1 MWHFI
6 RASPSLSADLPMS
19 ALTSKAT
26 LPSLKIKHVSLY
38 SQRLSDAIRN
48 VLVFLVAIS
57 YAIYFKR
64 KKGLQQLTDLIL
76 IAFAAT
82 FFSTRV
88 KILAY
93 SFLPFSVTRNGVGS
107 TDGCERTSTQ
117 SVVGQKKKKKVTK
130 RRTRCKTRWISDV
143 TH

>member
-1 MWHFI
+1 MTFH
-6 RASPSLSADLPMS
+6 SSV
-19 ALTSKAT
+19 T
-26 LPSLKIKHVSLY
+26 LAVRGLSLY

-117 SVVGQKKKKKVTK
+117 SVVGQKKKEESNEEKDKMQDK
-130 RRTRCKTRWISDV
+130 MDF
-143 TH
+143 